1 MKREILIDCDPGI
14 DDTIALM
21 MAFKD
26 PSIEVIALTTVFGN
40 ASVEITTHNALILND
55 YFKFN
60 VPVYKGAAIPL
71 FHPRK
76 YQSIVHGPNG
86 MGNVD
91 FPAPTSKVS
100 PKYAWDAIYDEAKKR
115 GKTLTV
121 LTLGPLTNVAIAIL
135 RYEDL
140 KEYVKE
146 IIIMGGSATKGN
158 AKPFGESNVV
168 NDPYAMQVILNS
180 QIPVTMVGLNATET
194 TRMTEEEH
202 KQIFADASKI
212 DPLIVK
218 MLTHYKG
225 VQGMYG
231 DNGMVIHDAA
241 TMAVVLHPEWATSR
255 LLHVDV
261 ETIQNSMYGRTIVDI
276 RKHSKLIKNCT
287 VVETIE
293 RAPYLKHLEKTLKEN

>member
-1 MKREILIDCDPGI
+1 MKREIIIDCDPGI

-26 PSIEVIALTTVFGN
+26 PSIQVIGLTTVFGN
-40 ASVEITTHNALILND
+40 ASVEITTNNALILND

-60 VPVYKGAAIPL
+60 VPVYKGAAVPL
-71 FHPRK
+71 FHPHK

-86 MGNVD
+86 LGNVD
-91 FPAPTSKVS
+91 FPVPTSKVS

-115 GKTLTV
+115 GKSLTI
-121 LTLGPLTNVAIAIL
+121 LALGPLTNVAIAIL

-158 AKPFGESNVV
+158 AKPFGEANVV

-194 TRMTEEEH
+194 TRMTEAEH
-202 KQIFADASKI
+202 KQIFTDASKI
-212 DPLIVK
+212 DPLIVRI
-218 MLTHYKG
+218 LAHYKG

-241 TMAVVLHPEWATSR
+241 TMAVVLHPEWSTSR
-255 LLHVDV
+255 FYHVDV
-261 ETIQNSMYGRTIVDI
+261 ETTQNSMYGRTIVDI
-276 RKHSKLIKNCT
+276 RKHSKLVKNCT
-287 VVETIE
+287 VVETID
-293 RAPYLKHLEKTLKEN
+293 RAQYLKLLEKTLKEN